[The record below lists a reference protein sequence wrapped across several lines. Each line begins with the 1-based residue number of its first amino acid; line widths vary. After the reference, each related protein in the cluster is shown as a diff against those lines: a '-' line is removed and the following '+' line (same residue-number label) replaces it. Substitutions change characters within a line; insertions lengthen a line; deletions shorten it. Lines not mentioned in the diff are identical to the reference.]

1 MMQTRCLV
9 GGNKVA
15 GHQNLTVRSPYDGQP
30 VGVVELCGRQEA
42 EAAIETC
49 LSVDALSTRYERFQI
64 LERTRAALEQRA
76 EEFAR
81 LITGESGLCL
91 KETRYEVGRAL
102 DVLRLAANEALR
114 DDGQVF

>member
-42 EAAIETC
+42 EAAIEH
-49 LSVDALSTRYERFQI
+49 RR
-64 LERTRAALEQRA
+64 
-76 EEFAR
+76 
-81 LITGESGLCL
+81 
-91 KETRYEVGRAL
+91 
-102 DVLRLAANEALR
+102 
-114 DDGQVF
+114 